1 MNYGPAFVNITGAK
15 AWITVWINGTI
26 AYRLAP
32 SATGGDS

>member
-1 MNYGPAFVNITGAK
+1 MNCGPAFVNIAGAK
-15 AWITVWINGTI
+15 AWITVWINGKV

>member
-26 AYRLAP
+26 AYRITTKDDA
-32 SATGGDS
+32 